1 MQDRITQW
9 TFRDV
14 FLSLTL
20 ALDPVLLAVAYVGLM
35 TAGAAYGFF
44 YFLGAATSDP
54 GAQGTAAIF
63 GGIVSVGIWIVAAG
77 ILARL
82 VATKLLEGRSATARE
97 IWEYMR
103 SRARVLLMI
112 PAAFAAIVLAAL
124 GSMGMLELAGRLPL
138 VGPIIFGA
146 SFTLIFLLGL
156 VAVVAFVVHTLAG
169 LLYPAIL
176 AIRTE
181 GLLGTVGEILTLAR
195 QKGPLLLI
203 YSAVILTAGTAA
215 TLFLLSVVWLSLS
228 IVTASAQ
235 SLMGDGFQSVLSGLP
250 SWFRPFLDLFSN
262 GIGIVPIEQE
272 VPFNYDIGGLL
283 LGISLLSIFAAT
295 AAYPLVMVN
304 AAGTIAYFILTDDK
318 LPLQVP
324 MPGARVKDIDEAVGL
339 GSEFDDEE
347 DVL

>member
-1 MQDRITQW
+1 MQDRITHW
-9 TFRDV
+9 TFRDI
-14 FLSLTL
+14 FLSLTI

-35 TAGAAYGFF
+35 TAGAAYGSF

-54 GAQGTAAIF
+54 GAEGTASIF
-63 GGIVSVGIWIVAAG
+63 GGILFVGIYIVAAG

-82 VATKLLEGRSATARE
+82 VATKLLEGREATARE
-97 IWEYMR
+97 IWQYLQ
-103 SRARVLLMI
+103 SRARVLLLI
-112 PAAFAAIVLAAL
+112 PASFAAIVLAAL

-138 VGPIIFGA
+138 VGPIVFGA

-156 VAVVAFVVHTLAG
+156 TAVIAFVLHTLAG
-169 LLYPAIL
+169 LIYPSIL

-203 YSAVILTAGTAA
+203 YSVVIVTAGATAM
-215 TLFLLSVVWLSLS
+215 LFLLSVVWLSLS

-235 SLMGDGFQSVLSGLP
+235 SLMGDGFDSVISGLP
-250 SWFRPFLDLFSN
+250 SPFRPFLDLFSTGM
-262 GIGIVPIEQE
+262 GILPVEQD
-272 VPFNYDIGGLL
+272 VPFNYDLGGLL
-283 LGISLLSIFAAT
+283 LGVSLLSIFAAT

-324 MPGARVKDIDEAVGL
+324 MAGGPLEDLDESGRL
-339 GSEFDDEE
+339 DDYSDEEE